1 MDIKFILLFIS
12 IHLLFCKTIDTT
24 TLSNYEDIVLTNLT
38 GIFTPD
44 FDNKIIKGNLNY
56 TFTALKSGKEIL
68 LDARYLKIISIS
80 KDGESIQFKYGEP
93 DPLYGP
99 PLVIPCEYIEDE
111 IVEIIIEYET
121 TKNGTAAQFL
131 NKNQTE
137 GKKYPFLLSLSEMTF
152 GRELLP
158 SQDTP
163 SVKFPFYLGMKV
175 DNPIRGM
182 ISGLFQGKIINEEEN
197 TTTYYYNQSIP
208 VPNYLIA
215 LAAGNIEER
224 VISDNVSVFSE
235 PELLNK
241 SANELDEMPNVL
253 AIASELNGGYEWG
266 KYNILILPASF
277 PYSAMENPC
286 LTFASSCLINGDKSL
301 FDIFVHELT
310 HSWSG
315 NLVTN
320 SNWRDFWLNE
330 GITKYRQRQIVAKW
344 KGSEDYPKMDA
355 ILGLYHIEEALD
367 YLGRDSNATCLRPNL
382 DNINPDDIYSDIPY
396 EKGYNFMLYV
406 EKNVGR
412 EIMDAF
418 FLNYFQ
424 EFKYKSVDLFD
435 FKNYFEQFCRDNGVS
450 EENLTNIDWITWIY
464 GAGPCPVPNDL
475 NNTYLTQV
483 EKELDKFI
491 KGELDDELA
500 NTFTSWMHTSKTVF
514 FLKLEHRD
522 EMLTEEQHKFLTER
536 LELYH
541 NQNFLVT
548 TYYFRLILGLTDKF
562 YEHEEE
568 SLIEYLKSYGVTDFM
583 YGIYELFYRRDEE
596 AAVKTLEESS
606 SFYHSIMLNKAKNDI
621 ENAKKNFPIMTLE
634 LETTSEEQCLILPEN
649 PKFNIISEEYKE
661 TLGNIEILDGIELGT
676 GEKVINLV
684 CYLNDANKYCQFKN
698 ENIDEGKYNIEVKE
712 RIQKKNYAIKKQ
724 TGKKK
729 LQIFNSDKELKIDEG
744 KTQKYYEIN
753 YYTKPKEIIK
763 IAFLQAPKGIHV
775 YNDNKELECK
785 INELNLECEIT
796 KEILPIDEAKPKE
809 YKKYELNIMDACN
822 YLKYIINVSVKEDEN
837 KGGEGDGK
845 GDESNYTWVYI
856 LVGVV
861 GLIIIVVAVFFI
873 IKAVKGKKNI
883 EIEDGE
889 TELLAKYS

>member
-1 MDIKFILLFIS
+1 MDIKIILLFIG
-12 IHLLFCKTIDTT
+12 IHLVFSKTKDTS
-24 TLSNYEDIVLTNLT
+24 TLSNYEDIELTSLT

-44 FDNKIIKGNLNY
+44 FENQIIKGNLNY
-56 TFTALKSGKEIL
+56 TFIALKNGSEIL
-68 LDARYLKIISIS
+68 LDARYLNIKSIS
-80 KDGESIQFKYGEP
+80 KNGESIEFKYGDP
-93 DPLYGP
+93 HPLYGP
-99 PLVIPCEYIEDE
+99 PLVIPCKYVEDE
-111 IVEIIIEYET
+111 IVEINIEYET

-131 NKNQTE
+131 NINQTE

-163 SVKFPFYLGMKV
+163 SIKFPFYLGMTVK
-175 DNPIRGM
+175 NPIRGM
-182 ISGLFQGKIINEEEN
+182 ISGLYQEKIINEEED
-197 TTTYYYNQSIP
+197 TSTYYYNQSIP

-224 VISDNVSVFSE
+224 IISDKVSVFSE

-253 AIASELNGGYEWG
+253 DIASQLNGGYEWG

-330 GITKYRQRQIVAKW
+330 GITKYRQRQIVAEW

-382 DNINPDDIYSDIPY
+382 DNIVPDDIYSDIPY

-406 EKNVGR
+406 EKIVGR

-418 FLNYFQ
+418 FISYFQ

-435 FKNYFEQFCRDNGVS
+435 FKNYFEQFCVDKGVS

-491 KGELDDELA
+491 NGELDDELA
-500 NTFTSWMHTSKTVF
+500 ENFTSWMHTSKTVF

-522 EMLTEEQHKFLTER
+522 EMLTEEQHEFLTKR

-568 SLIEYLKSYGVTDFM
+568 SLIKYLKSYGVTDFM

-596 AAVKTLEESS
+596 AAVKTLEKSS
-606 SFYHSIMLNKAKNDI
+606 SFYHSIMLNKARNDI
-621 ENAKKNFPIMTLE
+621 ENAKKNFPIMTLD
-634 LETTSEEQCLILPEN
+634 LDTPNEEQCLILPEN

-661 TLGNIEILDGIELGT
+661 QLGNLEIKDGIELNNGIYT
-676 GEKVINLV
+676 IDID
-684 CYLNDANKYCQFKN
+684 CYLNNTNKFCKFKN
-698 ENIDEGKYNIEVKE
+698 ENINEGKYDIEVKE
-712 RIQKKNYAIKKQ
+712 RIQRKNYAIKKQ
-724 TGKKK
+724 ISKKK
-729 LQIFNSDKELKIDEG
+729 LQIYNSDKELKIDEG
-744 KTQKYYEIN
+744 KTKKDYEIN
-753 YYTKPKEIIK
+753 YNTKSIETII
-763 IAFLQAPKGIHV
+763 IIFLQTPLGAHV
-775 YNDNKELECK
+775 FNDNKEIECK
-785 INELNLECEIT
+785 INELILQCVIT
-796 KEILPIDEAKPKE
+796 KEVLPVDEVKPKE
-809 YKKYELNIMDACN
+809 YKKYELNVTDACYN
-822 YLKYIINVSVKEDEN
+822 KKYSINVSVKEGESDED
-837 KGGEGDGK
+837 GE
-845 GDESNYTWVYI
+845 EETNYTWVYI
-856 LVGVV
+856 LVGVL
-861 GLIIIVVAVFFI
+861 GLIIIIVVIFFI
-873 IKAVKGKKNI
+873 LKTLKRKKNI
-883 EIEDGE
+883 EIDEGE
-889 TELLAKYS
+889 TGLLEKNVSTV